1 MCLNVVCHYRFL
13 KVEDRNSSSSFCMG
27 SVKLNNSYSM
37 NGEQRLADDEQFTWP
52 GRLHIG
58 GRPYGVPTPAELVFL
73 PGIVGCAYNLE
84 VIT

>member
-1 MCLNVVCHYRFL
+1 
-13 KVEDRNSSSSFCMG
+13 MG

-37 NGEQRLADDEQFTWP
+37 NGEQRLADDEHFTWP

-84 VIT
+84 VI